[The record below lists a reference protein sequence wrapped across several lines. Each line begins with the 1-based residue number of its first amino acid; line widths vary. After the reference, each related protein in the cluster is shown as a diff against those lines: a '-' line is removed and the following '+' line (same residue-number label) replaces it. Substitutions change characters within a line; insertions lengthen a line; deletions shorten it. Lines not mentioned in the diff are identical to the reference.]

1 MGENGTSNNWLNFIK
16 IYSIQRHS
24 KRVKKHYSFK
34 FEFSVLS
41 ADLVYTHIL
50 DKWDSYQFFFHFRGS
65 NQKKP

>member
-1 MGENGTSNNWLNFIK
+1 MGENGTTNNWLNFIK

-41 ADLVYTHIL
+41 ADLVYTHRL
-50 DKWDSYQFFFHFRGS
+50 DKWDS
-65 NQKKP
+65 